1 VNGAIASLW
10 PLVAIVA
17 PLAGALLAALGP
29 RLHPR
34 LRDASLLT
42 VVTGTTVVAGLLV
55 RGTAQGTSYE
65 TLVLQMTTRAWLQLR
80 VDPAGA
86 AYGLTVSALWLLALV
101 YALGY
106 LRDDARLGRYL
117 AFVMLCLSCTL
128 GVAYAGDLLTL
139 LIFFELLSVLS
150 YVLIVHE
157 QTPAALA
164 AGTKYIVYV
173 LIGGSLILGGVLVT
187 FYLADTSVFV
197 PTGFL
202 HDGMPHA
209 YLVTAF
215 AAFVAGFGVK
225 AALVPL
231 HGWVPDAHP
240 AAPPPFSA
248 LLSGVLV
255 ASGGFGLLRVLF
267 GVFGVELLAAL
278 GVLPWLAAV
287 SAVTIVLGAI
297 LAIRQPDLKRRL
309 AYSTISQ
316 MGYLALALALATP
329 ATVAAGLV
337 HLTHHAFLKAT
348 LFFCAGVWIHLLGA
362 RTVGELR
369 GVAARTPVVAAA
381 FTLAALGMM
390 GTPPL
395 SGFVSKWWIGTA
407 VLDADAAWALV
418 VVLLGALLAAA
429 YLLPVVYTLYLGT
442 GPYGTGSDGA
452 GSDRTGSD
460 DAPPARLRVPARLV
474 VPTAISA
481 ALTIVFGLASQ
492 ASGFPLALARRATDV
507 LFGGG

>member
-1 VNGAIASLW
+1 MTQATASLW
-10 PLVAIVA
+10 PLVAVVA

-29 RLHPR
+29 RLPAR
-34 LRDASLLT
+34 LRDAGLLALAAA
-42 VVTGTTVVAGLLV
+42 TTAVAGLLL
-55 RGTAQGTSYE
+55 RGTAQGMSYE

-86 AYGLTVSALWLLALV
+86 AYGLTVSALWLLALL

-106 LRDDARLGRYL
+106 LRDDARLARYL
-117 AFVMLCLSCTL
+117 AFAMICLSCTL

-187 FYLADTSVFV
+187 FYLAGTSVFV

-202 HDGMPHA
+202 HDGMPRS
-209 YLVTAF
+209 YLLAAF
-215 AAFVAGFGVK
+215 AAFVVGFGVK

-255 ASGGFGLLRVLF
+255 ASGGFGLMRVLF
-267 GVFGVELLAAL
+267 GVFGVELLVTL

-287 SAVTIVLGAI
+287 SGVTIVLGAI

-316 MGYLALALALATP
+316 MGYLTLGLALATP
-329 ATVAAGLV
+329 ATVTAGLV

-348 LFFCAGVWIHLLGA
+348 LFFCAGVWIHLSGA
-362 RTVGELR
+362 RTIGELR
-369 GVAARTPVVAAA
+369 GAAARTPLVAGA

-390 GTPPL
+390 GVPPL
-395 SGFVSKWWIGTA
+395 SGFVSKWWLGIA
-407 VLDADAAWALV
+407 VLDANAPWALAL
-418 VVLLGALLAAA
+418 VLAGALLAAG
-429 YLLPVVYTLYLGT
+429 YLLPVVYALYLGA
-442 GPYGTGSDGA
+442 GA
-452 GSDRTGSD
+452 
-460 DAPPARLRVPARLV
+460 DASTTVPPTTPPTTPPKATRRRVPVRLLT
-474 VPTAISA
+474 PTLIA
-481 ALTIVFGLASQ
+481 ASLTLVFGLASG
-492 ASGFPLALARRATDV
+492 AKGFPLALARRAADV
-507 LFGGG
+507 LVGGG

>member
-1 VNGAIASLW
+1 MTPATPSFW
-10 PLVAIVA
+10 PLVAVVA
-17 PLAGALLAALGP
+17 PLAGAVVAAFGP
-29 RLHPR
+29 RIAAR
-34 LRDASLLT
+34 LRDA
-42 VVTGTTVVAGLLV
+42 GLLAV
-55 RGTAQGTSYE
+55 ATATTAVAAVLMRGTAQGTSYDI
-65 TLVLQMTTRAWLQLR
+65 LVLQMTTRAWLQLR

-86 AYGLTVSALWLLALV
+86 AYGLTVSALWVLALV

-106 LRDDARLGRYL
+106 LRDDPRLARYL
-117 AFVMLCLSCTL
+117 AFVMICLSCTL

-173 LIGGSLILGGVLVT
+173 LIGGSLILGGVLLT
-187 FYLADTSVFV
+187 FYLAATSVFA
-197 PTGFL
+197 PGGFL
-202 HDGMPHA
+202 HAGMPRA
-209 YLVTAF
+209 YLVATF

-267 GVFGVELLAAL
+267 GVFGPELLGTL
-278 GVLPWLAAV
+278 GVLPWLAAA
-287 SAVTIVLGAI
+287 SGVTIVVGGV

-362 RTVGELR
+362 RTLSELR
-369 GVAARTPVVAAA
+369 GAAARTPLVAAA

-395 SGFVSKWWIGTA
+395 SGFVSKWWLGIA
-407 VLDADAAWALV
+407 VLDADAPWALA
-418 VVLLGALLAAA
+418 VVLVGALLAAG
-429 YLLPVVYTLYLGT
+429 YLLPVVYALYLGT
-442 GPYGTGSDGA
+442 SADETLTVRPTA
-452 GSDRTGSD
+452 TR
-460 DAPPARLRVPARLV
+460 RRVPARLL
-474 VPTAISA
+474 VPTVIAA
-481 ALTIVFGLASQ
+481 ALTLVFGLASG
-492 ASGFPLALARRATDV
+492 ASGFPLALARRAATV

>member
-1 VNGAIASLW
+1 VTRTAASLW
-10 PLVAIVA
+10 PLLAVVA
-17 PLAGALLAALGP
+17 PLVGVALAALGP
-29 RLHPR
+29 RLSAR

-42 VVTGTTVVAGLLV
+42 VVAATTVVAGLLV
-55 RGTAQGTSYE
+55 RGTVHGTSYE

-117 AFVMLCLSCTL
+117 AFAMLCLSCTL

-164 AGTKYIVYV
+164 AGTRYIVYV

-202 HDGMPHA
+202 HDAMPRA
-209 YLVTAF
+209 YLVAAF
-215 AAFVAGFGVK
+215 ALFVAGFGVK

-267 GVFGVELLAAL
+267 GVFGVELLVVL

-287 SAVTIVLGAI
+287 AGATIVLGAV

-316 MGYLALALALATP
+316 MGYLALGLALATP

-348 LFFCAGVWIHLLGA
+348 LFFCAGVWIHLMGA
-362 RTVGELR
+362 RTVRELR
-369 GVAARTPVVAAA
+369 GAAARTPVVAAA

-407 VLDADAAWALV
+407 VLDAGATWALV
-418 VVLLGALLAAA
+418 VVLAGALLAAG
-429 YLLPVVYTLYLGT
+429 YLLPVVYTLYLGA
-442 GPYGTGSDGA
+442 GTDRSGTDAGDADGSGT
-452 GSDRTGSD
+452 DRP
-460 DAPPARLRVPARLV
+460 APPRLRVPARLL

-492 ASGFPLALARRATDV
+492 ASGFPLAVARRAADV

>member
-1 VNGAIASLW
+1 MTQATASLW
-10 PLVAIVA
+10 PLVAVVA

-29 RLHPR
+29 RMPER
-34 LRDASLLT
+34 LRDAGLLAIATATT
-42 VVTGTTVVAGLLV
+42 VVTGLLL
-55 RGTAQGTSYE
+55 RGTAQGSGYE

-86 AYGLTVSALWLLALV
+86 SYGLTVSALWLLALV

-106 LRDDARLGRYL
+106 LRDDARLARYL
-117 AFVMLCLSCTL
+117 TFAMICLSCTL

-157 QTPAALA
+157 QTTAALA

-187 FYLADTSVFV
+187 FYLAGASVFV
-197 PTGFL
+197 PNGFL
-202 HDGMPHA
+202 HDGMPRS
-209 YLVTAF
+209 YLLAAF

-267 GVFGVELLAAL
+267 GVFGVELLVTL

-287 SAVTIVLGAI
+287 SGVTIVVGAV

-316 MGYLALALALATP
+316 MGYLALGLSLATP
-329 ATVAAGLV
+329 ATVTAGLV

-348 LFFCAGVWIHLLGA
+348 LFFCAGVWIHLSGA

-369 GVAARTPVVAAA
+369 GAAARTPLVAGA

-395 SGFVSKWWIGTA
+395 SGFVSKWWLGTA
-407 VLDADAAWALV
+407 VLGAGAPWALA
-418 VVLLGALLAAA
+418 VVLAGALLAAG
-429 YLLPVVYTLYLGT
+429 YLLPVVYALYLGT
-442 GPYGTGSDGA
+442 GA
-452 GSDRTGSD
+452 
-460 DAPPARLRVPARLV
+460 DATLTARPAATRRRVPARLLA
-474 VPTAISA
+474 PTLIAA
-481 ALTIVFGLASQ
+481 ALTLVFGLASG
-492 ASGFPLALARRATDV
+492 ARGFPLALARRAADV